1 MAKYR
6 TAQGK
11 VVDMSQLAAKNERVR
26 AVGNMSV
33 NARGDTIDGQGR
45 IILPVTK
52 KVGEKYQRTV
62 SNRAANIVK
71 RKQVDS
77 FTPIETAPAPETKV
91 DLAELIEEELEFADT
106 ADEDN
111 EIEAIKAVEAAKAL
125 EASRAEAIKKKIQ
138 VKPAS
143 EAPEFFDPSEDTNG
157 KSST

>member
-11 VVDMSQLAAKNERVR
+11 VVDMSQLAAKNERTR

-33 NARGDTIDGQGR
+33 NARGDTIDGQGK

-52 KVGEKYQRTV
+52 KVGDKYQKTV

-77 FTPIETAPAPETKV
+77 FTPIETAPAPESKI
-91 DLAELIEEELEFADT
+91 DLSELMEEELEFLDT
-106 ADEDN
+106 SEEDN
-111 EIEAIKAVEAAKAL
+111 EIEAIKAAKAL
-125 EASRAEAIKKKIQ
+125 EASRVEAIKKKIQ

-143 EAPEFFDPSEDTNG
+143 EAPDFFDPSKE
-157 KSST
+157 

>member
-1 MAKYR
+1 MSRYR

-11 VVDMSQLAAKNERVR
+11 VVDMSQLAARNENTR

-33 NARGDTIDGQGR
+33 NARGDTIDGTGK

-71 RKQVDS
+71 RKQTDIP
-77 FTPIETAPAPETKV
+77 TPLETGPIVESK
-91 DLAELIEEELEFADT
+91 AEVEEFLEEELEFLDT
-106 ADEDN
+106 EEEDN
-111 EIEAIKAVEAAKAL
+111 EIDRIKVIEAAKAL
-125 EASRAEAIKKKIQ
+125 EANMAQASKKKIQ

-143 EAPEFFDPSEDTNG
+143 EAPDSFDPNAE
-157 KSST
+157 

>member
-11 VVDMSQLAAKNERVR
+11 VVDMSQLAAKNERTR

-71 RKQVDS
+71 RKQADS

-91 DLAELIEEELEFADT
+91 ELTEEELEFLDT
-106 ADEDN
+106 QDEDN
-111 EIEAIKAVEAAKAL
+111 EIEAIKAAKAL
-125 EASRAEAIKKKIQ
+125 EASRAEAVKKKIQ

-143 EAPEFFDPSEDTNG
+143 EAPDFFDPSKD
-157 KSST
+157 

>member
-11 VVDMSQLAAKNERVR
+11 VVDMSQLAAKNEKTR

-77 FTPIETAPAPETKV
+77 FTPIESAPAPETKV
-91 DLAELIEEELEFADT
+91 ELTEEELEFLDT
-106 ADEDN
+106 QEEDN
-111 EIEAIKAVEAAKAL
+111 EIEAIKAAKAL
-125 EASRAEAIKKKIQ
+125 EASRAEEIKKKIQ

-143 EAPEFFDPSEDTNG
+143 EAPEFFDPSKD
-157 KSST
+157 

>member
-11 VVDMSQLAAKNERVR
+11 VVDMSQLAAKNERTR

-77 FTPIETAPAPETKV
+77 FTPIETTPAPETKV
-91 DLAELIEEELEFADT
+91 ELTEEELEFLDT
-106 ADEDN
+106 EAEDS
-111 EIEAIKAVEAAKAL
+111 EIEAIKAIEAAKAL
-125 EASRAEAIKKKIQ
+125 EAARAEEMKKKIK

-143 EAPEFFDPSEDTNG
+143 EAPEFFDPNAE
-157 KSST
+157 

>member
-11 VVDMSQLAAKNERVR
+11 VVDMSQLAARNERTR

-33 NARGDTIDGQGR
+33 NARGDTIDGQGK

-77 FTPIETAPAPETKV
+77 FTPIETGPAPETKI
-91 DLAELIEEELEFADT
+91 DLSEFIEEELEFLDT
-106 ADEDN
+106 TEEDN
-111 EIEAIKAVEAAKAL
+111 EIEAIKAAKAL
-125 EASRAEAIKKKIQ
+125 EASRAEASKNKIQ

-143 EAPEFFDPSEDTNG
+143 EAPDFFDPSKD
-157 KSST
+157 

>member
-11 VVDMSQLAAKNERVR
+11 VIDMSQLASKNEKTR

-33 NARGDTIDGQGR
+33 NARGDTIDGQGK

-77 FTPIETAPAPETKV
+77 FTPIESAPAPETKI
-91 DLAELIEEELEFADT
+91 DLSEFADEELEFLDT
-106 ADEDN
+106 SEEDN
-111 EIEAIKAVEAAKAL
+111 AIEAIKAAKAL
-125 EASRAEAIKKKIQ
+125 EAARAEASKKKIQ

-143 EAPEFFDPSEDTNG
+143 EAPEFFDPSKD
-157 KSST
+157 

>member
-1 MAKYR
+1 MSRYR

-11 VVDMSQLAAKNERVR
+11 VVDMSQLAARNENTR

-33 NARGDTIDGQGR
+33 NARGDTIDGTGK

-71 RKQVDS
+71 RKQTDIP
-77 FTPIETAPAPETKV
+77 TPLETGPIVESK
-91 DLAELIEEELEFADT
+91 AEVEEFLEEELEFLDT
-106 ADEDN
+106 EEEDN
-111 EIEAIKAVEAAKAL
+111 EIDRIKAIEAAKAL
-125 EASRAEAIKKKIQ
+125 EANMAQASKKKIQ

-143 EAPEFFDPSEDTNG
+143 EAPDSFDPNAE
-157 KSST
+157 

>member
-11 VVDMSQLAAKNERVR
+11 VVDMSQLAAKNERIR

-33 NARGDTIDGQGR
+33 NARGDTIDSQGK

-62 SNRAANIVK
+62 NNRAATIVK

-91 DLAELIEEELEFADT
+91 DLSELIEEELEFADT
-106 ADEDN
+106 TEEDN
-111 EIEAIKAVEAAKAL
+111 AIEAIKAAKAL
-125 EASRAEAIKKKIQ
+125 EASRVEAIKKKIQ
-138 VKPAS
+138 IKPAS
-143 EAPEFFDPSEDTNG
+143 EAPDSFDPSKD
-157 KSST
+157 

>member
-11 VVDMSQLAAKNERVR
+11 VIDMSQLASKNEKTR

-45 IILPVTK
+45 VILPVTK
-52 KVGEKYQRTV
+52 KVGEKYQKTV

-77 FTPIETAPAPETKV
+77 FTPIESAPAPETKV
-91 DLAELIEEELEFADT
+91 DLSELVADELEFLDT
-106 ADEDN
+106 SEEDN
-111 EIEAIKAVEAAKAL
+111 EIEAIKAAKAL
-125 EASRAEAIKKKIQ
+125 EASRAAEASKKKIQ

-143 EAPEFFDPSEDTNG
+143 EAPEFFDPSKD
-157 KSST
+157 

>member
-11 VVDMSQLAAKNERVR
+11 VIDMSQLAAKNERTR

-33 NARGDTIDGQGR
+33 NARGDTIDGQGK

-52 KVGEKYQRTV
+52 KVGDKYQKTV

-71 RKQVDS
+71 RKQADS

-91 DLAELIEEELEFADT
+91 DLSELVEEELEFLDT
-106 ADEDN
+106 SDEDS

-125 EASRAEAIKKKIQ
+125 EASRAAAIKKKIQ

-143 EAPEFFDPSEDTNG
+143 EAPDFFDPTKE
-157 KSST
+157 

>member
-11 VVDMSQLAAKNERVR
+11 VVDMSQLAAKNERTR

-52 KVGEKYQRTV
+52 KVGDKYQRTV

-71 RKQVDS
+71 RKQIDS
-77 FTPIETAPAPETKV
+77 FTPIESAPAPETKV
-91 DLAELIEEELEFADT
+91 ELTEEELEFLDT
-106 ADEDN
+106 DAEDS
-111 EIEAIKAVEAAKAL
+111 EIESIKAIEMAKAL
-125 EASRAEAIKKKIQ
+125 EASRAEAVKQKIQ

-143 EAPEFFDPSEDTNG
+143 EAPDSFDPSKD
-157 KSST
+157 

>member
-1 MAKYR
+1 MSRYR

-11 VVDMSQLAAKNERVR
+11 VIDMSQLAAKNENTR

-45 IILPVTK
+45 VILPVTK

-71 RKQVDS
+71 RKQVDVA
-77 FTPIETAPAPETKV
+77 TPVGTGPVPEVKADV
-91 DLAELIEEELEFADT
+91 EEFLEEELEFLDT
-106 ADEDN
+106 AGEDV
-111 EIEAIKAVEAAKAL
+111 EIEAIKAVEVAKAL
-125 EASRAEAIKKKIQ
+125 EASMAQASKKKIQ

-143 EAPEFFDPSEDTNG
+143 EAPDSFDPNAE
-157 KSST
+157 

>member
-11 VVDMSQLAAKNERVR
+11 VIDMSQLAAKNEKVR

-45 IILPVTK
+45 VILPVTK
-52 KVGEKYQRTV
+52 KVGDKYQRTV

-71 RKQVDS
+71 RKSTDS
-77 FTPIETAPAPETKV
+77 FTPIETGPAPETKI
-91 DLAELIEEELEFADT
+91 DLAELVEEELEFLDT
-106 ADEDN
+106 SDEDN
-111 EIEAIKAVEAAKAL
+111 EIEAIKAIEAAKAL
-125 EASRAEAIKKKIQ
+125 EAARVEAVKQKIK

-143 EAPEFFDPSEDTNG
+143 EAPDSFDPNAE
-157 KSST
+157 

>member
-11 VVDMSQLAAKNERVR
+11 VVDMSQLAAKNERTR

-91 DLAELIEEELEFADT
+91 DLTEEELEFLDT
-106 ADEDN
+106 QEEDN
-111 EIEAIKAVEAAKAL
+111 EIEAIKAATEL

-143 EAPEFFDPSEDTNG
+143 EAPDTFDPSKD
-157 KSST
+157 

>member
-11 VVDMSQLAAKNERVR
+11 VVDMAQLAAKNERTR

-77 FTPIETAPAPETKV
+77 FTPIESAPAPATKV
-91 DLAELIEEELEFADT
+91 ELTEEELEFLDT
-106 ADEDN
+106 AEEDN
-111 EIEAIKAVEAAKAL
+111 EIEAIKAIEAAKAL
-125 EASRAEAIKKKIQ
+125 EAARAEEMKKKIK

-143 EAPEFFDPSEDTNG
+143 EAPDFFDPSKD
-157 KSST
+157 

>member
-11 VVDMSQLAAKNERVR
+11 VIDMAQLAAKNERTR

-45 IILPVTK
+45 VILPVTK
-52 KVGEKYQRTV
+52 KVGDKYQKTV

-71 RKQVDS
+71 RKQDS

-91 DLAELIEEELEFADT
+91 DLSELVDEELEFLDT
-106 ADEDN
+106 SEEDN

-125 EASRAEAIKKKIQ
+125 EASRAEEIKKKIR

-143 EAPEFFDPSEDTNG
+143 EAPDFFDPTKD
-157 KSST
+157 

>member
-11 VVDMSQLAAKNERVR
+11 VIDMSQLAAKNEKTR

-33 NARGDTIDGQGR
+33 NARGDTIDGTGK

-52 KVGEKYQRTV
+52 KVGDRYQKTV
-62 SNRAANIVK
+62 SNRAASIVK

-91 DLAELIEEELEFADT
+91 DLSDLVEEELEFLDT
-106 ADEDN
+106 EDEDK
-111 EIEAIKAVEAAKAL
+111 EIEAIKAIAAAKAL

-143 EAPEFFDPSEDTNG
+143 EAPDTFDPTKD
-157 KSST
+157 